1 VIETGELFPSGDD
14 DDDESS
20 GGGHSG
26 LALSDVLVGGAADD
40 TTFQQLARTT
50 GLLDGLDLPMD
61 TLSQLPATPP
71 RTAWGTSGLLSPPSN
86 DCDFSIGS
94 LLDFLVSPEKDGN
107 RVATSSGVSLSQVDP
122 TFRSLLE
129 ETSVDYIHKFRDLAS
144 QMNTD
149 H

>member
-1 VIETGELFPSGDD
+1 MNTTAECIRSNVEKCSSLHLFAGD

-26 LALSDVLVGGAADD
+26 LTLSDVLVGGAADD

-86 DCDFSIGS
+86 VCLTCLS
-94 LLDFLVSPEKDGN
+94 
-107 RVATSSGVSLSQVDP
+107 VSLYAHTLYTQ
-122 TFRSLLE
+122 
-129 ETSVDYIHKFRDLAS
+129 
-144 QMNTD
+144 
-149 H
+149 